1 MSLGLGH
8 GARRASR
15 ILLLLFV
22 AGLSSV
28 GAAGAQESDAQET
41 GAAWAIAIHGGA
53 GTARRETMD
62 AERER
67 AYRDKLTEA
76 LLAGKKVLESG
87 GSSVDAVEAA
97 IRLLEDS
104 PLFNA
109 GKGAVFTHDGK
120 NELDSSIM
128 DGATLEA
135 GAVAGVHHVKNPIS
149 LARRVMEDS
158 PHVLFAGQG
167 AEEFALEQG
176 IELVP
181 ESYFWTERAWRSLQS
196 RLEAEQR
203 ADAGADGAEAN
214 GANADVPSSRYFGTV
229 GAVAL
234 DTQGNLAAGTSTGG
248 MTNKQFGRIGD
259 SPIIGAGTYADNRA
273 CAVSAT
279 GHGEFFIRNAVA
291 YDICARVR
299 YLGSSIDEAADVLV
313 MEVLV
318 ELEAGGG
325 VIALDPAGNAA
336 MPFNTSA
343 MLRGYLRAGGE
354 PEVAIFKD

>member
-1 MSLGLGH
+1 MIREASMSVGLGH
-8 GARRASR
+8 GARRAAR
-15 ILLLLFV
+15 ILLLVAV
-22 AGLSSV
+22 AGL
-28 GAAGAQESDAQET
+28 AAIGEARAQESGAEAS

-67 AYRDKLTEA
+67 AYREKLTEA
-76 LLAGKKVLESG
+76 LLAGKEILQSG
-87 GSSVDAVEAA
+87 GSSLDAVEAA
-97 IRLLEDS
+97 IRILEDS

-128 DGATLEA
+128 DGSTLEA

-149 LARRVMEDS
+149 LARRVMEAS

-181 ESYFWTERAWRSLQS
+181 KSYFWTENAWRSLQT

-203 ADAGADGAEAN
+203 ADASDADAG
-214 GANADVPSSRYFGTV
+214 YFGTV

-234 DTQGNLAAGTSTGG
+234 DTNGNLAAGTSTGG
-248 MTNKQFGRIGD
+248 MTNKRFGRIGD
-259 SPIIGAGTYADNRA
+259 SPIIGAGTYADNRG

-279 GHGEFFIRNAVA
+279 GHGEYFIRNAVA
-291 YDICARVR
+291 YDICARAR
-299 YLGSSIDEAADVLV
+299 YLGSSIDEAADAVV
-313 MEVLV
+313 MGVLV
-318 ELEAGGG
+318 EQEAEGG

-343 MLRGYLRAGGE
+343 MLRGYLQAGGE

>member
-1 MSLGLGH
+1 MSVGLGR

-15 ILLLLFV
+15 ILLVIL
-22 AGLSSV
+22 AAHSTV
-28 GAAGAQESDAQET
+28 GDARAQET
-41 GAAWAIAIHGGA
+41 DASESRAAWAIAIHGGA
-53 GTARRETMD
+53 GTARRETMG

-67 AYRDKLTEA
+67 AYRERLTEA
-76 LLAGKKVLESG
+76 LQAGKRILESG
-87 GSSVDAVEAA
+87 GSSLDAVEAA

-149 LARRVMEDS
+149 LARRVMEAS

-181 ESYFWTERAWRSLQS
+181 KSYFWTERAWRSLQQ

-203 ADAGADGAEAN
+203 AGAVGKDGELAGSGLPA
-214 GANADVPSSRYFGTV
+214 SRYFGTV

-234 DTQGNLAAGTSTGG
+234 DTDGNLAAGTSTGG

-279 GHGEFFIRNAVA
+279 GHGEYFIRNAVA
-291 YDICARVR
+291 YDICARAR
-299 YLGSSIDEAADVLV
+299 YLGQSIDEAADAVV
-313 MEVLV
+313 MGVLV
-318 ELEAGGG
+318 EQAAEGG
-325 VIALDPAGNAA
+325 VIVLDPDGNAA
-336 MPFNTSA
+336 LPFNTSA

-354 PEVAIFKD
+354 PEVAIFRE